1 MLAGASAE
9 TARAQYVPYGPFDA
23 YPNSQLR
30 EGPGF
35 KVLGD
40 GLVIH
45 PGIATELGYDSNML
59 MPARRAARGC
69 CGCARMWIWRH
80 GLRSGWMSTRASF

>member
-1 MLAGASAE
+1 MSLWAVRGL
-9 TARAQYVPYGPFDA
+9 
-23 YPNSQLR
+23 PNSQLR

-59 MPARRAARGC
+59 MSAQAGRAGF
-69 CGCARMWIWRH
+69 CGCGPTSTLRRDR
-80 GLRSGWMSTRASF
+80 RSGSMSIRASF